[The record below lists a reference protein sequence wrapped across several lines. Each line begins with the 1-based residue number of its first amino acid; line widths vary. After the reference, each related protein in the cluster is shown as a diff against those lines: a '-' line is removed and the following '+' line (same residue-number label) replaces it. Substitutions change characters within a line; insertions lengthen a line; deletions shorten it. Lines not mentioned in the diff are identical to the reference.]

1 MKPII
6 LTWIKDFT
14 LNNLKLIGEFI
25 ARVAWLMLPLG
36 VFMLLIQM
44 RSKAS
49 GIRSI
54 SAFTNDSSEFQAI
67 FPGYYLV
74 SVNPNEMKEHIVKTK
89 NSFQK
94 WVQGNKYVLCF
105 SLALCVVLL
114 MLIGK

>member
-6 LTWIKDFT
+6 LTWIKEFT
-14 LNNLKLIGEFI
+14 LNNLKLIGEFL
-25 ARVAWLMLPLG
+25 ARVVWLMLPLG

-54 SAFTNDSSEFQAI
+54 SAFTNDSSEFQSV
-67 FPGYYLV
+67 FPGYMLV
-74 SVNPNEMKEHIVKTK
+74 AVNPNEMKEYMVKTK
-89 NSFQK
+89 DSFQK
-94 WVQGNKYVLCF
+94 WVQNNKYILCF
-105 SLALCVVLL
+105 LLALCVVLL

>member
-6 LTWIKDFT
+6 LTWIKEFILST
-14 LNNLKLIGEFI
+14 LKSIGEFT
-25 ARVAWLMLPLG
+25 ARIIWLILPLG
-36 VFMLLIQM
+36 VFILLIQM

-54 SAFTNDSSEFQAI
+54 SAFTNDNSEFQAI
-67 FPGYYLV
+67 FPGYYLI
-74 SVNPNEMKEHIVKTK
+74 SVNPNEMKEHMIKTK
-89 NSFQK
+89 NIFQK
-94 WVQGNKYVLCF
+94 WVENNKYVLCF

>member
-6 LTWIKDFT
+6 LTWIKEFT
-14 LNNLKLIGEFI
+14 LRTLKLIGEFM
-25 ARVAWLMLPLG
+25 ARVIWLMLPLG

-44 RSKAS
+44 RSRAS

-54 SAFTNDSSEFQAI
+54 SAFTDDNSEFQAI

-74 SVNPNEMKEHIVKTK
+74 SVNPNEMKEYMAKVKG
-89 NSFQK
+89 NFQK
-94 WVQGNKYVLCF
+94 WLQNNKYILCF
-105 SLALCVVLL
+105 LLALCIVLL

>member
-6 LTWIKDFT
+6 LTWIKEFT
-14 LNNLKLIGEFI
+14 LRTLKLIGEFM
-25 ARVAWLMLPLG
+25 ARVIWLMLPLG

-54 SAFTNDSSEFQAI
+54 SAFTNDNSEFQAI

-74 SVNPNEMKEHIVKTK
+74 SVNPNEMKEYMAKIKG
-89 NSFQK
+89 NFQK
-94 WVQGNKYVLCF
+94 WLQNNKYILCF
-105 SLALCVVLL
+105 LLALCIVLL

>member
-6 LTWIKDFT
+6 LAWIKEYIIRT
-14 LNNLKLIGEFI
+14 LLSLGEFL
-25 ARVAWLMLPLG
+25 ARVVWLMLPLG
-36 VFMLLIQM
+36 VFMLLLQM

-74 SVNPNEMKEHIVKTK
+74 SVNPNEMKEYMTKTK
-89 NSFQK
+89 GSFQK
-94 WVQGNKYVLCF
+94 WVQNNKYVLCF
-105 SLALCVVLL
+105 LLALCVVFL

>member
-1 MKPII
+1 MKPIV
-6 LTWIKDFT
+6 LTWIKEFT
-14 LNNLKLIGEFI
+14 LNTLKVTGEFM
-25 ARVAWLMLPLG
+25 ARVIWLMLPLG

-54 SAFTNDSSEFQAI
+54 FTYTEDNSEFQAI

-74 SVNPNEMKEHIVKTK
+74 SVNPNEMKEYIAKTK
-89 NSFQK
+89 GNFQK
-94 WVQGNKYVLCF
+94 WLQNNKYILCF

>member
-6 LTWIKDFT
+6 LTWIKEFIISAF
-14 LNNLKLIGEFI
+14 KLIGEFM
-25 ARVAWLMLPLG
+25 ARVIWLMLPLG

-54 SAFTNDSSEFQAI
+54 SAFTDDNSEFQAI

-74 SVNPNEMKEHIVKTK
+74 SVNPNEMKEYMVRAEG
-89 NSFQK
+89 NFQR
-94 WVQGNKYVLCF
+94 WLQDNKCILCF
-105 SLALCVVLL
+105 SLAVCVVLL
-114 MLIGK
+114 MLIGR